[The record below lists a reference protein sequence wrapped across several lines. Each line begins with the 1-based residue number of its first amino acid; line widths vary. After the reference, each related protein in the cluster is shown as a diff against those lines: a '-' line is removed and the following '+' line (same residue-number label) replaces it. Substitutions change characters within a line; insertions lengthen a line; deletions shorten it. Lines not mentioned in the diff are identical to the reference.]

1 MRTKTP
7 PLLKWLLV
15 ERATVAGG
23 ISRTRERQELLTKE
37 LESSRARLV
46 SLSQE
51 IAHLQSRSAVLVQ
64 SLAEQQHC
72 LSAMDSTMAL
82 VDSSV
87 APNAAGIVRATGQR
101 YGGRGALKA
110 FIVSTLR
117 DAAPATLQT
126 RLLAWTSAVHFGLD
140 FASQAE
146 FEAFANN
153 SVRPQIFRLTEQGL
167 VERVR
172 NGQKSENHC
181 NWRWKNQLPT
191 LAELAAL
198 VAASA

>member
-1 MRTKTP
+1 
-7 PLLKWLLV
+7 
-15 ERATVAGG
+15 
-23 ISRTRERQELLTKE
+23 
-37 LESSRARLV
+37 
-46 SLSQE
+46 
-51 IAHLQSRSAVLVQ
+51 
-64 SLAEQQHC
+64 
-72 LSAMDSTMAL
+72 MAL